1 MSPGDVLLVPVPQV
15 GGGGGAAKLRPAL
28 LLAMLP
34 GPYQNLLICG
44 ISTQLHSLV
53 PDWDEPI
60 SINDGDFKSSGLRYP
75 SVVRLSYL
83 YAASASE
90 VAGAIGR
97 IDPSRLARLRGRL
110 IAQLQP

>member
-1 MSPGDVLLVPVPQV
+1 MSPGDVVLVSIPQF
-15 GGGGGAAKLRPAL
+15 GGGPAKLRPAL

-44 ISTQLHSLV
+44 ISTQLHALV
-53 PDWDEPI
+53 PNWDE
-60 SINDGDFKSSGLRYP
+60 SIPADDPDFKPSGLRHP

-83 YAASASE
+83 YAASAGE

-97 IDPSRLARLRGRL
+97 IAPDRLARLRGRL
-110 IAQLQP
+110 IAQLNA